1 MAKEAAAAKE
11 AVAAAPVVALLVA
24 PPPAIAAAAAE
35 EGGQGGL
42 TPWAVKV
49 AIAEML
55 HMNVKLSIEETIV
68 AGCKKMGI
76 APFVVSS
83 RFKWKL
89 GVMAADLE
97 FATGW

>member
-11 AVAAAPVVALLVA
+11 AVAAAAVVALLVA